1 MLNLSFGVG
10 NEREGQARI
19 DALVDSVLAAHPAL
33 VLVVSAGNDGPGL
46 STVGFPASATRAL
59 TVGATVPA
67 SFIPRAGA
75 GDDQIA
81 SFSARGG
88 EVAKPELI
96 APGVAYSTTPRYD
109 TGDEIKEGT
118 SFSSPHV
125 AGLVAILRSA
135 AAQSGR
141 SFDARSIR
149 HALMVTARP
158 KNEAPFIEEGT
169 GQPDV
174 ESAWRWL
181 EGGRPA
187 PDVDVRVPGRPRQT
201 AAFRPRGLASAADT
215 VQRFELTRPAGAAP
229 ATFTL
234 RSTAPWL
241 IAPRTVSAGPG
252 TTVRDPPLPLPRC
265 CGSRAFTP
273 PR

>member
-1 MLNLSFGVG
+1 MAPASRRLASRRRPRARSPSEPSPGV
-10 NEREGQARI
+10 
-19 DALVDSVLAAHPAL
+19 VHPA
-33 VLVVSAGNDGPGL
+33 GQ
-46 STVGFPASATRAL
+46 RA
-59 TVGATVPA
+59 
-67 SFIPRAGA
+67 
-75 GDDQIA
+75 DDQIA

-135 AAQSGR
+135 AAQGGR

-169 GQPDV
+169 GQPDL

-181 EGGRPA
+181 ESGRPA
-187 PDVDVRVPGRPRQT
+187 PDVDVRLPGRPRQT

-215 VQRFELTRPAGAAP
+215 VQRFELTRPAGAAR

-241 IAPRTVSAGPG
+241 LAPRTVSAGAG
-252 TTVRDPPLPLPRC
+252 TTVVTYAIAPP
-265 CGSRAFTP
+265 
-273 PR
+273 